1 MVAEDCT
8 RMAFTDGELVI
19 RAREQHMSAFQQ
31 LAERYKK
38 KIYYTAYGV
47 VKNRS
52 DAEDIVQETLLQAL
66 RSLHLLRQPDG
77 FGPWVL
83 RIAYNRAVDIFR
95 RRKREVLP
103 EQDDDGADMFSL
115 LESEA
120 PAQDPQRMMESRE
133 ITTIVR
139 ATLARLPESQ
149 RTAFTLKHVAN
160 LSIREIAEATSS
172 SESTVKTN
180 IYRAVQKLRA
190 DLAAIATRGR
200 MQGAETATAEG

>member
-1 MVAEDCT
+1 
-8 RMAFTDGELVI
+8 MALTDGELVL
-19 RAREQHMSAFQQ
+19 RARERHMGAFQQ

-83 RIAYNRAVDIFR
+83 RIAYNRSVDIFR

-103 EQDDDGADMFSL
+103 EQDDEGTDLFSL
-115 LESEA
+115 MESEA
-120 PAQDPQRMMESRE
+120 PAQDPQRMLESRE
-133 ITTIVR
+133 ITAIVR
-139 ATLARLPESQ
+139 TTLARLPESQ

-160 LSIREIAEATSS
+160 LSIREIAEATNS

-190 DLAAIATRGR
+190 DLESLMMRGQVARIESAAV
-200 MQGAETATAEG
+200 EG